1 MCPFKKHTGETQNE
15 KERLCEDKAETGAI
29 SHKPRKVWSPWKLE
43 ETGNSFSVLE
53 PLEGLGL
60 VAIFFFFSQPLRSMW
75 DLSSSTRVQTL
86 TPCIGSTVS

>member
-60 VAIFFFFSQPLRSMW
+60 VAIFFFFPATSQ
-75 DLSSSTRVQTL
+75 RV
-86 TPCIGSTVS
+86 GS